1 MKGIKSMTLKNLFK
15 KDTIT
20 ESKEIYSKIRE
31 LLSPELSLELPEHEV
46 TNKLLRNMFPE
57 DEAFL
62 VANGFRKAIRPT
74 TARRIRKRTNL
85 PKDEV
90 KSILEE
96 MVYTGKLIQYGP
108 FYLLLPYIPGG
119 FEFYFTTGRDDP
131 ERMKNVAEAH
141 DDLFELGYPLGLSKM
156 DPPIYRV
163 ISTIE
168 PTTEIVEV
176 NKSVDVQHQVLT
188 YEVLKEYLAEKDDF
202 AVVACSCR
210 TAAEMAGH
218 PCTRTEENFCI
229 TAGLLAKYSIK
240 TGVGRKVSLEELM
253 EIMRR
258 AEEEGLVH
266 QTINIKKNSGFI
278 CNCCPCCCGFL
289 KSVKE
294 LDNYGAIIKSNFD
307 PIINRDKCIS
317 CTICRD
323 ICPMDAISANGA
335 DEKSEKENISING
348 DLCIG
353 CGLCATHCPQ
363 EAIHLQ
369 KTRDYEPIKGLLG
382 YLRKVEKEN

>member
-1 MKGIKSMTLKNLFK
+1 MNLKNLFK
-15 KDTIT
+15 TDIVS
-20 ESKEIYSKIRE
+20 EPEDIYNKLRE
-31 LLSPELSLELPEHEV
+31 LVSPELSLELPKHKV
-46 TNKLLRNMFPE
+46 TNKLLTNMFPE
-57 DEAFL
+57 KEAFL
-62 VANGFRKAIRPT
+62 AANGFRKAIRPT
-74 TARRIRKRTNL
+74 TAWRIKRRTNL
-85 PKDEV
+85 SKEEV
-90 KSILEE
+90 ERILED

-108 FYLLLPYIPGG
+108 FYLILPYIPGG
-119 FEFYFTTGRDDP
+119 FEFYFTTRRDDP
-131 ERMKNVAEAH
+131 ERMKKVAEAH
-141 DDLFELGYPLGLSKM
+141 DALFELGYPLGLSKM

-168 PTTEIVEV
+168 PTNKIVEV
-176 NKSVDVQHQVLT
+176 NKSLDVEHQVLP
-188 YEVLKEYLAEKDDF
+188 YEVLKEYLADKDDF

-210 TAAEMAGH
+210 TAAEMAEH
-218 PCTRTEENFCI
+218 PCKRTDENFCI

-240 TGVGRKVSLEELM
+240 TGVGRKVDLEELM
-253 EIMRR
+253 EVMKR

-307 PIINRDKCIS
+307 PVIEKDKCLI
-317 CTICRD
+317 CTVCREV
-323 ICPMDAISANGA
+323 CPMDAISARESNDGS
-335 DEKSEKENISING
+335 KKQVIIINR

-353 CGLCATHCPQ
+353 CGLCASHCPQ

-369 KTRDYEPIKGLLG
+369 KTRDYEPIKGLIG
-382 YLRKVEKEN
+382 YLRNVEKEN